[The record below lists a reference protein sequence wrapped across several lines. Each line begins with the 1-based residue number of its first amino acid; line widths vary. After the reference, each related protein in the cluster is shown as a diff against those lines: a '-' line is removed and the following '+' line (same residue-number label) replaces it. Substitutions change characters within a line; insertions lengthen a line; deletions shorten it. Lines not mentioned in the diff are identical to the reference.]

1 MAAAVNLVIMSIG
14 SLSFAD
20 GGLAP
25 PFHSRPFASCG
36 IAGIDYALR
45 NRRPF
50 RTHDE
55 LSAAGCDPGKAE
67 AAGWA
72 IGFDRKPRGI
82 GALVSSPNRQKPS
95 PRGSWRSPTVPTNP
109 TTHSN
114 GYPITSFER

>member
-72 IGFDRKPRGI
+72 IGFDRKLRVI
-82 GALVSSPNRQKPS
+82 GALVASPIPQRTCT
-95 PRGSWRSPTVPTNP
+95 RGSWESTNDPPKHTTNP
-109 TTHSN
+109 TS
-114 GYPITSFER
+114 